1 MPPPWIVIAA
11 LAAALLFIV
20 GLYARINASL
30 ARRRAPRALALVRE
44 ALARRMPDE
53 ARRLLPSGFYMPIS
67 GRYSPEDAAVAL
79 GLLSAFEETMG
90 TYRLSAAI
98 ITHDLREALERCA
111 RRGTRVPW
119 RLIGRLMSVLWSVS
133 VPNAP
138 LPKIIREAAARAAQQ
153 EGELWED
160 EDDLQM
166 AQILPRAMAP
176 VGAGI
181 PPATLPLTGP
191 RSSGRPRAARR

>member
-1 MPPPWIVIAA
+1 MIVAA
-11 LAAALLFIV
+11 LAAALMFIV
-20 GLYARINASL
+20 GVYARINATL

-44 ALARRMPDE
+44 ALARRVPDE
-53 ARRLLPSGFYMPIS
+53 ACRLLPSAFYMPIS
-67 GRYSPEDAAVAL
+67 GRYSPEDAGVAL

-98 ITHDLREALERCA
+98 ITQDLREALERCA

-119 RLIGRLMSVLWSVS
+119 RLIGPFMSVLWSAS
-133 VPNAP
+133 VPGAP

-166 AQILPRAMAP
+166 AEILPRAMAP
-176 VGAGI
+176 VGAGL
-181 PPATLPLTGP
+181 PPATMPLSGTRRNGG
-191 RSSGRPRAARR
+191 RSRAARR